1 MTSSKYALEEQLIM
15 EVESHRILYDK
26 SNPDHKYKNKIQ
38 NVWKEISYVLGE
50 DDVINNCLER
60 IKNYDLILT
69 DSEHKVV
76 KEFIKILDVF
86 GKATDVFQGSKYP
99 TLNLTMI
106 FHVEIKD
113 KY

>member
-1 MTSSKYALEEQLIM
+1 MTTFTMATMDIE
-15 EVESHRILYDK
+15 
-26 SNPDHKYKNKIQ
+26 
-38 NVWKEISYVLGE
+38 EISVTNDINYEETLSINVYTAKNGE
-50 DDVINNCLER
+50 AVSLKCYFGSLLRSEH
-60 IKNYDLILT
+60 
-69 DSEHKVV
+69 SEHKVV

-113 KY
+113 NTNITPSVY